1 MIQSDCTIDFLER
14 QSNINL
20 GKTVKIDNK
29 ILEIISNETKE
40 NIGEIDVVTPS
51 IYASIFSKHAT
62 YHNADIE
69 DEEKLT
75 DHFLDNKISM
85 VGDMQDKTSQNA
97 LALSKHTDK
106 AISAIQDKDENL
118 LKEVLHETQEL
129 RHEIEKLKEYIYKD
143 ELTNTFNRKWIHDNL
158 LKNNTKQLKQNGTLA
173 IIDLNYFK
181 IVNDT
186 YGHIVGDKVLLFIA
200 NQLKEMR
207 ENVIRFGGDEFI
219 VIFSK
224 NITKKTAHS
233 KLYNLREDVIK
244 KKLKS
249 KDSSFRV
256 SFSFGITEFKED
268 DTLSDVIESA
278 DKNMYDDKIEIKKR
292 VTGIH

>member
-1 MIQSDCTIDFLER
+1 MK
-14 QSNINL
+14 IN
-20 GKTVKIDNK
+20 NK
-29 ILEIISNETKE
+29 VLQIISNETKD
-40 NIGEIDVVTPS
+40 NIDELDVVTPS
-51 IYASIFSKHAT
+51 IYSSIFSKYASSHD
-62 YHNADIE
+62 ADLE
-69 DEEKLT
+69 DEDKIT
-75 DHFLDNKISM
+75 DHFLDGKIHTLQN
-85 VGDMQDKTSQNA
+85 VQEQTSKNA
-97 LALSKHTDK
+97 LTLGEHTDR
-106 AISAIQDKDENL
+106 AISAIQDKDETI

-129 RHEIEKLKEYIYKD
+129 RKEIEKLKEYIYKD
-143 ELTNTFNRKWIHDNL
+143 ELTNTFNRKWIHDHL
-158 LKNNTKQLKQNGTLA
+158 LKNNSKQLKQNGTLA

-224 NITKKTAHS
+224 NVKKDIAHS
-233 KLYNLREDVIK
+233 KLYNLREDITK

-256 SFSFGITEFKED
+256 SFSFGVTEFNEND
-268 DTLSDVIESA
+268 NLGDVIESA
-278 DKNMYDDKIEIKKR
+278 DKNMYNDKIEIKKR
-292 VTGIH
+292 ITGIH